1 MKSAGMAAVVTGAG
15 SGLGEAVARR
25 LAADGA
31 RVAVMDR
38 DAAAAQRVASDI
50 GGIAIACDV
59 TDAAGMEAGFA
70 QARAAHGSVRI
81 CVACAGVGPSRKILS
96 RDGDPMPLEAFD
108 SVLSVNLSGTF
119 NTLRLASA
127 EMAKAD
133 ALEGGER
140 GVIVTTASVAGY
152 EGQVGQ
158 AAYAAS
164 KAGVMGLTLPASR
177 ELARHGIRV
186 ACIAPGVFGTPMFY
200 TVEPEWRKSITDGV
214 PFPKREGQPA
224 EFADMVAFIIGNQ
237 MVNGTTFRLDG
248 AVRLA

>member
-1 MKSAGMAAVVTGAG
+1 MAAVVTGAG

-70 QARAAHGSVRI
+70 QARAAHGSARI
-81 CVACAGVGPSRKILS
+81 CVVCAGVGPSRKILS

>member
-1 MKSAGMAAVVTGAG
+1 MNCKGQAAVVTGAG

-38 DAAAAQRVASDI
+38 DAAAAGRVAAEI

-70 QARAAHGSVRI
+70 QARAAHGPARI

-96 RDGDPMPLEAFD
+96 REGDPMPLAAFD
-108 SVLSVNLSGTF
+108 SVLAVNLSGTF
-119 NTLRLASA
+119 NTLRLAAA
-127 EMAKAD
+127 EMAQAE

-140 GVIVTTASVAGY
+140 GVIVTTASVAGH
-152 EGQVGQ
+152 EGQIGQ

-164 KAGVMGLTLPASR
+164 KAGVMGLTLPAAR

-214 PFPKREGQPA
+214 PFPKREGSPA
-224 EFADMVAFIIGNQ
+224 EFADMVAFIVGNQ